1 MFAKFLIALIAFLVV
16 FSVVSAQEWQPSW
29 AHDPIPLV
37 QGQEYKTGSPLSQPG
52 LGLFGGIANAL
63 TGGNLPQ
70 LTGGGSIV
78 WTGETETCAGIEING
93 DCTPILSLAEAQS
106 ILDEMPITDNTAYA
120 TEERSCNMSKAE
132 QMKLAIKLYE
142 QGITA
147 FDCGGN
153 PIESAATGCDVGE
166 VMTVAYVEDAKLGV
180 KAVYT
185 CTEVK

>member
-1 MFAKFLIALIAFLVV
+1 MFAKFLIALIAFFAI
-16 FSVVSAQEWQPSW
+16 FSVASAQEWQPSW

-93 DCTPILSLAEAQS
+93 DCTPTLSLAEAQS
-106 ILDEMPITDNTAYA
+106 ILDETPITENAAYA
-120 TEERSCNMSKAE
+120 TEERSCSLSKAE
-132 QMKLAIKLYE
+132 QMKLSIKLYE

-147 FDCGGN
+147 FDCAGN
-153 PIESAATGCDVGE
+153 PIEYAATGCDVGE
-166 VMTVAYVEDAKLGV
+166 VATVAYIEDQTTGV
-180 KAVYT
+180 RAVYR
-185 CTEVK
+185 CEVK